1 MALSLVSNP
10 DQPLLDAYSR
20 AVIDAVELVAPAVV
34 SIDVRKRGT
43 GSARRPPAQAGA
55 GSGFVFAADGLI
67 ITNSHVAEDAHEI
80 DVTLPDGRERRA
92 DLIGQDPDTDVAVLR
107 ISAPDLTALSFGD
120 SQALRPGQL
129 VIAIG
134 NPYGFQ
140 HTVTTG
146 VVSAL
151 GRSLRARSGRLIEH
165 VIQTDAALNPGNSG
179 GPLVTSA
186 GQVVGVNTAI
196 IAGGQGLS
204 FAVPIGTVATVLPAL
219 LRDGHVRR
227 GYLGIAGQD
236 VPLLRRVTR
245 FHRLTQTAGVLVIS
259 IEPDGPARSAG
270 LQEGDIVVSLDSSP
284 VASLDD
290 LHRLLTEER
299 IGTVATLGILRATE
313 RLDLTV
319 SVADRAARK

>member
-1 MALSLVSNP
+1 MPAAAFTNA

-20 AVIDAVELVAPAVV
+20 AVVDAVEQVAPAVV
-34 SIDVRKRGT
+34 TIDVRKHGAGR
-43 GSARRPPAQAGA
+43 ARRTPAQAGS

-67 ITNSHVAEDAHEI
+67 LTNSHVVEDASEI

-92 DLIGQDPDTDVAVLR
+92 DLIGADPDTDVAVVR
-107 ISAPDLTALSFGD
+107 ITASDLTALAFGD

-140 HTVTTG
+140 HSVSAG

-151 GRSLRARSGRLIEH
+151 GRSLRGRSGRLIEH

-179 GPLVTSA
+179 GPLVTSG

-204 FAVPIGTVATVLPAL
+204 FAVPIRTVTTVLPAL
-219 LRDGHVRR
+219 LRDGRVRR
-227 GYLGIAGQD
+227 GYLGLAGQD

-245 FHRLTQTAGVLVIS
+245 FHRLTQASGVLVIS
-259 IEPDGPARSAG
+259 LEASGPAREAG
-270 LQEGDIVVSLDSSP
+270 VHEGDIIVSLDTTP

-290 LHRLLTEER
+290 LHRMLTEDR
-299 IGTVATLGILRATE
+299 IGTVVHLGILRDAQ
-313 RLDLTV
+313 RIDV
-319 SVADRAARK
+319 IVRIADRA